1 MFKYPFLSPIM
12 VVLMKNAGFLLI
24 AVLLLSVV
32 AAGCIGGSSSASS
45 SGVTTSS
52 QSKALKEETL
62 IIFHAGSLSVPLQQ
76 LEEEFSKYAE
86 ENLGVNVKFQDEA
99 SGSVMAVRKV
109 TDLHKEADIVA
120 TADYTLIPQ
129 MLVPNYTD
137 FYVLFATNQIVIAF
151 TNKSKYANEINST
164 NWYEILAK
172 PGVRFGFS
180 NPNDDPCGYRSL
192 MVMKLADL
200 YYGKPIFETL
210 VEKNTNIYANGT
222 HIYALKEIQLK
233 SNKVVIRPKETD
245 LVGLVESGA
254 IDYFFIY
261 KSVAEQHHLRYIT
274 LPAQINLAD
283 FKLADYYSQVE
294 ITLGSTGKTIKAKP
308 IVYGVTVLKNAP
320 HRELA
325 LEFLKFWLGKEGRE
339 VFNQNYQD
347 FLNPPI
353 AFGNVPPIIKNEVKV
368 EKG

>member
-1 MFKYPFLSPIM
+1 MRKAVFPLI
-12 VVLMKNAGFLLI
+12 GLLI
-24 AVLLLSVV
+24 LSVL
-32 AAGCIGGSSSASS
+32 AAGCISSSSS
-45 SGVTTSS
+45 SGSASTGTS
-52 QSKALKEETL
+52 KPLKEETL

-76 LEEEFSKYAE
+76 LESEFAKYAE
-86 ENLGVNVKFQDEA
+86 ENLGVKVKFQDEA

-109 TDLHKEADIVA
+109 TDLHKKADIVA

-151 TNKSKYANEINST
+151 TDKSRYANEINST

-180 NPNDDPCGYRSL
+180 NPNDDPCGYRSV

-222 HIYALKEIQLK
+222 HVYAPKEIQLK
-233 SNKVVIRPKETD
+233 TDKVVIRPKETD

-261 KSVAEQHHLRYIT
+261 KSVAEQHHLHYIT
-274 LPAQINLAD
+274 LPDKINLAD
-283 FKLADYYSQVE
+283 FKLADYYGQVE

-325 LEFLKFWLGKEGRE
+325 LEFLKFWLGQQGRE
-339 VFNQNYQD
+339 IFEKNYQD

-353 AFGNVPPIIKNEVKV
+353 AFGNVPEGIKDEVKV
-368 EKG
+368 EG

>member
-1 MFKYPFLSPIM
+1 MFKYTFLSLIPVIAM
-12 VVLMKNAGFLLI
+12 RKAGFLLMGI
-24 AVLLLSVV
+24 LLLSVFSS
-32 AAGCIGGSSSASS
+32 GCIGAFS
-45 SGVTTSS
+45 SGGTTS

-62 IIFHAGSLSVPLQQ
+62 VIFHAGSLSVPLQQ
-76 LEEEFSKYAE
+76 IETEFAKYAE
-86 ENLGVNVKFQDEA
+86 ENLGIKVKFQDEA

-109 TDLHKEADIVA
+109 TDLHRQADIVA
-120 TADYTLIPQ
+120 VADYTLIPQ
-129 MLVPNYTD
+129 MLVPNFTD

-151 TNKSKYANEINST
+151 TNKSRYAGEINST
-164 NWYEILAK
+164 NWYEILAR

-180 NPNDDPCGYRSL
+180 NPNDDPCGYRSV

-210 VEKNTNIYANGT
+210 VERNTNVYANGT
-222 HIYALKEIQLK
+222 HVYAPKEIQLK
-233 SNKVVIRPKETD
+233 TDKVVIRPKETD

-274 LPAQINLAD
+274 LPKEINLGD
-283 FKLADYYSQVE
+283 FRMADYYGKVE

-320 HRELA
+320 HRQLA
-325 LEFLKFWLGKEGRE
+325 LEFLKFWLGKTGRE
-339 VFNQNYQD
+339 VFEKNYQD
-347 FLNPPI
+347 FLSPPI
-353 AFGNVPPIIKNEVKV
+353 AFGNVPEEVKDEV
-368 EKG
+368 KLEES

>member
-1 MFKYPFLSPIM
+1 MFKYTFLSLIPVIAM
-12 VVLMKNAGFLLI
+12 RKAGFLLMGI
-24 AVLLLSVV
+24 LLLSVFSS
-32 AAGCIGGSSSASS
+32 GCIGAFS
-45 SGVTTSS
+45 SGGTTS

-62 IIFHAGSLSVPLQQ
+62 VIFHAGSLSVPLQQ
-76 LEEEFSKYAE
+76 LETEFAKYAE
-86 ENLGVNVKFQDEA
+86 ENLGIKVKFQDEA

-109 TDLHKEADIVA
+109 TDLHRQADIVA
-120 TADYTLIPQ
+120 VADYTLIPQ
-129 MLVPNYTD
+129 MLVPNFTD

-151 TNKSKYANEINST
+151 TNKSRYAGEINST
-164 NWYEILAK
+164 NWYEILAR

-180 NPNDDPCGYRSL
+180 NPNDDPCGYRSV

-210 VEKNTNIYANGT
+210 VERNTNVYANGT
-222 HIYALKEIQLK
+222 HVYAPKEIQLK
-233 SNKVVIRPKETD
+233 TDKVVIRPKETD

-274 LPAQINLAD
+274 LPKEINLGD
-283 FKLADYYSQVE
+283 FRMADYYGKVE

-320 HRELA
+320 HRQLA
-325 LEFLKFWLGKEGRE
+325 LEFLKFWLGKTGRE
-339 VFNQNYQD
+339 VFEKNYQD
-347 FLNPPI
+347 FLSPPI
-353 AFGNVPPIIKNEVKV
+353 AFGNVPEEVKDEV
-368 EKG
+368 KLEES